1 MTNEEYEARFG
12 VFKLCVKS
20 TKYEYDGPRAG
31 LSVALIRYALNPRR
45 TDDEDAR
52 FHAFIN
58 TPFHVRYAVLA
69 LGCARLDLTGEDRE
83 FLGRVVA
90 EEAL

>member
-20 TKYEYDGPRAG
+20 TKYDGPRAG

-52 FHAFIN
+52 FHAFILP
-58 TPFHVRYAVLA
+58 PFHVRYAVLA
-69 LGCARLDLTGEDRE
+69 LDCARLDLTEEDRE
-83 FLGRVVA
+83 FLGLVVA